1 MVKYVVD
8 KQYCVHCRD
17 KQDCYCA
24 SRDNIEIDSKLDF
37 MLPSAHFRSLSVFC
51 SLDVFISVTL
61 KLDNIM

>member
-24 SRDNIEIDSKLDF
+24 SRDKHFIVDF
-37 MLPSAHFRSLSVFC
+37 MLHSAHFRNLSVLF
-51 SLDVFISVTL
+51 SLEFFSL
-61 KLDNIM
+61 LH